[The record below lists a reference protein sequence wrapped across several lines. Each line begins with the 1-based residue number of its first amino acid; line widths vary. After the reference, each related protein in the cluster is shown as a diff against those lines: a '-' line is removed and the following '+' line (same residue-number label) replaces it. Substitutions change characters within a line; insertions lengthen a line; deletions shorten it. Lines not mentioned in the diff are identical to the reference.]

1 MHMLI
6 AILMYFGL
14 YTSPTGTAIIVDGPI
29 FTPTQ
34 QMIQYYTANPDQLNR
49 LVRIVDRR
57 ED

>member
-14 YTSPTGTAIIVDGPI
+14 YTNPNASAQQLIDPS
-29 FTPTQ
+29 FTLNQ
-34 QMIQYYTANPDQLNR
+34 QLIQYYETNPDALYR

>member
-14 YTSPTGTAIIVDGPI
+14 YTDPGAS
-29 FTPTQ
+29 TQ
-34 QMIQYYTANPDQLNR
+34 QLIDPSYTLNQQLIQYYQSNPDALYR

>member
-14 YTSPTGTAIIVDGPI
+14 YTNPNASAQQLTDPS
-29 FTPTQ
+29 FTVNQ
-34 QMIQYYTANPDQLNR
+34 QVIKYYQNNPDALNR
-49 LVRIVDRR
+49 LVRNVDRR